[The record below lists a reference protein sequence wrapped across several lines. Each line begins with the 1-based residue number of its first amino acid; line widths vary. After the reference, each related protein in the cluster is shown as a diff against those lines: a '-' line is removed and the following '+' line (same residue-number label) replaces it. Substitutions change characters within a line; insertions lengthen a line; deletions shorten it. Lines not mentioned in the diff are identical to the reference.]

1 MGGPDCRVCRCGSAV
16 RRGVTLIL
24 DSGGLTALAGERAK
38 LAELRRRGLWPAQV
52 PSVVLTEALTGDH
65 RKDFMT
71 NRILRAC
78 QVRDVGELMARTAAR
93 MRTATG
99 RAGSISA
106 VDAVVAAIA
115 VSKPESIVLTSD
127 SDNLTALADT
137 APRSIVIVRV

>member
-1 MGGPDCRVCRCGSAV
+1 
-16 RRGVTLIL
+16 VTVIL
-24 DSGGLTALAGERAK
+24 DSGGLTALAGQRAK
-38 LAELRRRGLWPAQV
+38 LAEMRRRGLWPAQV

-65 RKDFMT
+65 RNDFMT

-106 VDAVVAAIA
+106 VDAVVAAHA
-115 VSKPESIVLTSD
+115 VSNPESFVLTSD
-127 SDNLTALADT
+127 PEDLTALAET
-137 APRSIVIVRV
+137 VPQRIRVVRV